1 VKSFKGRSRQKGFT
15 LIEMILV
22 IGLMSV
28 ATMIT
33 FYEKRLDMEQTQAR
47 ATGVKLYEYNNAVR
61 AWVSQNV
68 GAPNGLKPVGT
79 AWLKSNTCPTPGG
92 SPIAYLPCNFPDMT
106 PASPV
111 RFGQV
116 AVQSDVVTTGAV
128 PNQVTTVTTKTLSGF
143 SVLNGSTTTLRT
155 DLAGLAAVVAA
166 AGGVN
171 SISPMLASTDGS
183 VTSDPALGT
192 ITLEAS
198 NNGAADA
205 WLRTDGSNTMNS
217 NITYKA
223 TNPANLRE
231 LTNVSRVQSLTSE
244 ILYLGGVGSLA
255 AGQSVVVAANQSVNG
270 VLTVDNLLSNPTGVA
285 VTRGDISALQGRVTA
300 STDVVAGQ
308 SLVGSYVKS
317 NPAVNPQMLLSAS
330 SFVFTDQSMTTTNPV
345 ALAGYA
351 DVSQLYIL
359 TNSGNKVNLRDMLPN
374 WVHKSSWYAM
384 DGEWIAKPACA
395 PGGVTRVVV
404 VPQSTP
410 TNIYSPPA
418 GYFQSNRGASYAYAI
433 DMGGAWIIRNYPAYN
448 YTANG
453 SALALTYCVY

>member
-1 VKSFKGRSRQKGFT
+1 MNSFKGRSRQKGFT

-22 IGLMSV
+22 IGLMAV

-33 FYEKRLDMEQTQAR
+33 FYEKKLDMEQTQAR
-47 ATGVKLYEYNNAVR
+47 TTGVKLYEYNNAVR
-61 AWVSQNV
+61 AWISQNV
-68 GAPNGLKPVGT
+68 GAANTTKPAGS
-79 AWLKSNTCPTPGG
+79 AWLKSTTCPGG
-92 SPIAYLPCNFPDMT
+92 TSAIAYLPCNFPDMSL
-106 PASPV
+106 AAPV

-116 AVQSDVVTTGAV
+116 SVVSTVVTTGAP
-128 PNQVTTVTTKTLSGF
+128 PNQVTTVTT
-143 SVLNGSTTTLRT
+143 TTTPFTVLVGTAQNLRT

-171 SISPMLASTDGS
+171 SVSPMLASTDGS
-183 VTSDPALGT
+183 VSSNPATGV

-198 NNGAADA
+198 NNGATDA

-231 LTNVSRVQSLTSE
+231 LTNVSRVQSLASE

-270 VLTVDNLLSNPTGVA
+270 ALVVDNLLGNPTGVA
-285 VTRGDISALQGRVTA
+285 VTRGDVSALQGRVTA

-330 SFVFTDQSMTTTNPV
+330 SFVFTDQSMTTNNPV
-345 ALAGYA
+345 TLAGYA

-384 DGEWIAKPACA
+384 DGEWISKPSCA

-410 TNIYSPPA
+410 TNIYNPPA
-418 GYFQSNRGASYAYAI
+418 GYFATNRGASYAFAV
-433 DMGGAWIIRNYPAYN
+433 DMGGSWVIRNYSAYS
-448 YTANG
+448 YVPNG